1 MPSQVGRW
9 DISRGCPTGDE
20 LALSQSMEFDW
31 QHLRDEIERRMVERG
46 YSQSSL
52 ARAIGVHATYVRD
65 ILKGRSKS
73 PGYDKIVAIADKLGC
88 TVEELTGSA
97 AMAPA
102 NPPMRRKNPP
112 ISETLPEAIPSGYG
126 MRDLKVLGVAA
137 GSPEGWFNLDEANVV
152 EVAFRPPELAGV
164 RDAFGI
170 YVAGDSM
177 TDFGLSAGTLLHIH
191 PHRRP
196 HPGQFVV
203 LVKTNDE
210 AFVKRYVGRRNGA
223 IKLVQSN
230 PSREFEIAEID
241 VKALYAVVGAT
252 FT

>member
-1 MPSQVGRW
+1 MASFPPMA
-9 DISRGCPTGDE
+9 I
-20 LALSQSMEFDW
+20 DW
-31 QHLRDEIERRMVERG
+31 QYLRDQIETRMKVAGYNPTSLSREIK
-46 YSQSSL
+46 
-52 ARAIGVHATYVRD
+52 AHATYVRD
-65 ILKGRSKS
+65 ILEGRSKS
-73 PGYDKIVAIADKLGC
+73 PGYDKIVTIADKLGC

-97 AMAPA
+97 AIAPA
-102 NPPMRRKNPP
+102 KPPMRRENPP

-126 MRDLKVLGVAA
+126 GRDLKVLGVAA

-177 TDFGLSAGTLLHIH
+177 TDFGLAAGTLLHIH

-210 AFVKRYVGRRNGA
+210 AFVKRFVGRRNGS

-230 PSREFEIAEID
+230 PAREFEIAEID